1 MQLLFLLTM
10 NDLRLI
16 SVLYVDDEAPNLSAF
31 KANFRRNFNVY
42 LADSASQALETV
54 KSNPID
60 VVITDHMMPGRSGVD
75 LLEQLKKDHPYICR
89 ILITGC
95 SDINIVIEA
104 INRGEVFRFLTKP
117 WVKDVLSNTIE
128 TGYYSMQE
136 KKQEHQLNSKLIE
149 TNQQLEFM
157 LRQKLIS

>member
-1 MQLLFLLTM
+1 M
-10 NDLRLI
+10 
-16 SVLYVDDEAPNLSAF
+16 
-31 KANFRRNFNVY
+31 FNVY
-42 LADSASQALETV
+42 LAESAEEALEII
-54 KSNPID
+54 KNEEIG
-60 VVITDHMMPGRSGVD
+60 VVITDHMMPGTSGVE
-75 LLEQLKKDHPYICR
+75 LLEQLKQDHPFICR

-128 TGYYSMQE
+128 TGYYAMQE
-136 KKQEHQLNSKLIE
+136 KKHEHQLNSKLLE

>member
-1 MQLLFLLTM
+1 M
-10 NDLRLI
+10 NDSRLI

-42 LADSASQALETV
+42 LADSAAQALETV

-117 WVKDVLSNTIE
+117 WVKDVLTKI
-128 TGYYSMQE
+128 Y
-136 KKQEHQLNSKLIE
+136 L
-149 TNQQLEFM
+149 
-157 LRQKLIS
+157 

>member
-1 MQLLFLLTM
+1 MS
-10 NDLRLI
+10 DSKLI

-31 KANFRRNFNVY
+31 RANFRRNFNVH
-42 LADSASQALETV
+42 LADSAVKALEIIN
-54 KSNPID
+54 SEDID

-75 LLEQLKKDHPYICR
+75 LLEQLKTEHPYACR

-117 WVKDVLSNTIE
+117 WVKGVLTNTIE
-128 TGYYSMQE
+128 TGYYAMQE
-136 KKQEHQLNSKLIE
+136 KKQEQQLNSKLLE

>member
-1 MQLLFLLTM
+1 MEQSKK
-10 NDLRLI
+10 I
-16 SVLYVDDEAPNLSAF
+16 SVLYVDDETPNLSAF
-31 KANFRRNFNVY
+31 KANFRKQFNVH
-42 LADSASQALETV
+42 LAESVNQALEIMSENEV
-54 KSNPID
+54 D

-75 LLEQLKKDHPYICR
+75 LLEQLKETDPYICR

-117 WVKDVLSNTIE
+117 WVKDVLASTIQS
-128 TGYYSMQE
+128 GYENMQE
-136 KKQEHQLNSKLIE
+136 KKKEQRLNDKLLE

>member
-1 MQLLFLLTM
+1 M
-10 NDLRLI
+10 NDSKLI

-31 KANFRRNFNVY
+31 KANFRRNFNVF
-42 LADSASQALETV
+42 LAESAKEALEMV
-54 KSNPID
+54 AENKID

-75 LLEQLKKDHPYICR
+75 LLEQLKTEYPFICR

-128 TGYYSMQE
+128 TGFYAMQE
-136 KKQEHQLNSKLIE
+136 KQQEQQLNSKLLE

>member
-1 MQLLFLLTM
+1 M
-10 NDLRLI
+10 NDSKLI

-31 KANFRRNFNVY
+31 RANFRRNFNVH
-42 LADSASQALETV
+42 LAESAAEAVELV
-54 KSNPID
+54 KENEID

-75 LLEQLKKDHPYICR
+75 LLEQLKKDHPFICR

-104 INRGEVFRFLTKP
+104 INRGEVYRFLTKP
-117 WVKDVLSNTIE
+117 WVKDVLSSTIE
-128 TGYYSMQE
+128 TGYYAMQE
-136 KKQEHQLNSKLIE
+136 KKQEQQLNSKLLE

>member
-1 MQLLFLLTM
+1 M
-10 NDLRLI
+10 NDSKII
-16 SVLYVDDEAPNLSAF
+16 SVLYVDDESPNLSAF

-42 LADSASQALETV
+42 LADSAAQALEMI
-54 KSNPID
+54 KENQID
-60 VVITDHMMPGRSGVD
+60 VVITDHMMPGRSGVE

-128 TGYYSMQE
+128 TGYYAMQE
-136 KKQEHQLNSKLIE
+136 KKQEQQLNSKLLE

>member
-1 MQLLFLLTM
+1 M
-10 NDLRLI
+10 NETKLI

-31 KANFRRNFNVY
+31 KANFRRNFNVH
-42 LADSASQALETV
+42 LADSAAKALEIV
-54 KSNPID
+54 NNSEID

-75 LLEQLKKDHPYICR
+75 LLEQLKNEKPFICR

-117 WVKDVLSNTIE
+117 WVKDVLTNTIE
-128 TGYYSMQE
+128 TGYYAMQE
-136 KKQEHQLNSKLIE
+136 KKQEQQLNSKLLE